1 MSITRG
7 EWKVFENPD
16 GLGEDKGSI
25 TIEAD
30 GVVIARVNSHIP
42 EAMAN
47 ARLMVASKEMYE
59 ALKAI
64 LNEPDFGLPVKL
76 FVLANKA
83 QVKAEGGKHVNC
95 VPVYGRKEEKK

>member
-1 MSITRG
+1 MTITSG

-64 LNEPDFGLPVKL
+64 LIVCLYMAERRRRNED
-76 FVLANKA
+76 VLRGTDRA
-83 QVKAEGGKHVNC
+83 GDIG
-95 VPVYGRKEEKK
+95 